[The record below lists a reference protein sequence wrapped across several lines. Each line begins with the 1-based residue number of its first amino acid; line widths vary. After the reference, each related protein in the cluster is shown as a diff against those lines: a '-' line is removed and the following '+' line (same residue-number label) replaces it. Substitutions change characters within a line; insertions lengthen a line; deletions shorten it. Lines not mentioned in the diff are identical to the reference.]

1 MSKGKDESE
10 NNNLLDRSTDLNKF
24 ARIVRV
30 A

>member
-10 NNNLLDRSTDLNKF
+10 NNNLLDWSTDLNKF

>member
-10 NNNLLDRSTDLNKF
+10 NNNLLDQSTDLNKF